1 MKKRSV
7 NKYRYNFTKG
17 GSSCVPLLM
26 IVISLMSNA
35 GLAQE
40 EKILIEVSGIDV
52 ERGGNLIVLVF
63 SSDGFPVKHEKA
75 FLTQTTEISGE
86 RMSFAFNA
94 PVPAYAEL
102 AFKVLHDQDANNK
115 VTKNWTGIWPAEGL
129 GFSNGTKMRAVG
141 PPGFEE
147 AKLSRDQAMSGV
159 KVRLIYP

>member
-1 MKKRSV
+1 MRA
-7 NKYRYNFTKG
+7 
-17 GSSCVPLLM
+17 LLM

-35 GLAQE
+35 GLAQD
-40 EKILIEVSGIDV
+40 EKISIEVSGIDV

-63 SSDGFPVKHEKA
+63 GSDGFPVKHEKA
-75 FLTQTTEISGE
+75 FLTQTTKVSGD
-86 RMSFAFNA
+86 RMSVAFNA
-94 PVPAYAEL
+94 PAPSYAEM

-129 GFSNGTKMRAVG
+129 GFSNGARMRAVG
-141 PPGFEE
+141 PPGFDD

>member
-1 MKKRSV
+1 MRA
-7 NKYRYNFTKG
+7 
-17 GSSCVPLLM
+17 LLM
-26 IVISLMSNA
+26 MLFSLTSNA

-40 EKILIEVSGIDV
+40 EKISIEVSGIDV

-63 SSDGFPVKHEKA
+63 GSDGFPVKHEKA
-75 FLTQTTEISGE
+75 FLIQTTKVSGD
-86 RMSFAFNA
+86 RMSFALNA
-94 PVPAYAEL
+94 PAPSYAEM

-129 GFSNGTKMRAVG
+129 GFSNGARMRAVG
-141 PPGFEE
+141 PPGFDD